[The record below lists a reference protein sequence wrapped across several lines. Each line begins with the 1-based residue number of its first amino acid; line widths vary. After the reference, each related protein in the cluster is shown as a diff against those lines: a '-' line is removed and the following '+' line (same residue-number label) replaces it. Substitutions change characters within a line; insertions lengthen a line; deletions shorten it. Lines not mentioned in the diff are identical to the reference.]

1 MKTVLFLTD
10 DYWHHADT
18 IRPLADILFP
28 PAEWNLVFT
37 KNPQKMFAVPDLDL
51 LVSFKDPVENDQI
64 PTPVWCDQKWTD
76 TLLEKIQSGLGF
88 IPVHAAV
95 TDMEESHPRHTTP
108 SLTCEGY
115 VQIMKNAI
123 HWCCPR

>member
-37 KNPQKMFAVPDLDL
+37 KNPQEINLPL
-51 LVSFKDPVENDQI
+51 L
-64 PTPVWCDQKWTD
+64 
-76 TLLEKIQSGLGF
+76 
-88 IPVHAAV
+88 
-95 TDMEESHPRHTTP
+95 
-108 SLTCEGY
+108 
-115 VQIMKNAI
+115 
-123 HWCCPR
+123 

>member
-37 KNPQKMFAVPDLDL
+37 KNPQEINLPLTAMHKESAWLFRCHPIVIHDFRPLSHTDFYHIVHLDTKCL
-51 LVSFKDPVENDQI
+51 S
-64 PTPVWCDQKWTD
+64 
-76 TLLEKIQSGLGF
+76 LEPHRRRYLKRQALCYAG
-88 IPVHAAV
+88 
-95 TDMEESHPRHTTP
+95 R
-108 SLTCEGY
+108 
-115 VQIMKNAI
+115 
-123 HWCCPR
+123 